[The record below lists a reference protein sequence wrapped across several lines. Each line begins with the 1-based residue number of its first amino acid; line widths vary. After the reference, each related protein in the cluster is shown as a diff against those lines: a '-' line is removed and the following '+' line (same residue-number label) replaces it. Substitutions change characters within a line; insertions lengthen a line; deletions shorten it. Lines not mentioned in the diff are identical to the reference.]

1 MGKLVAK
8 TALCTLSVLIG
19 LALIVFGA
27 LSLAAPSAM
36 LAFSDDLGMD
46 KLSAAYS
53 VAVYERTEEI
63 EDLVEAVERNYN
75 VSNYNECAKYG
86 AKLLADSDFG
96 RYCAARDQQ
105 TAGNDNIH
113 KSYSQYISGIVST
126 AQYYTGEEEAALN
139 TAFSALGQ
147 TFPKYNAVKDLTV
160 SARIKDDKI
169 FCGQIL
175 ERLQDMKVED
185 SQEQELL
192 RNFISDLADY
202 CTK

>member
-8 TALCTLSVLIG
+8 TALCTLSALIG

-27 LSLAAPSAM
+27 VSLAAPSAM
-36 LAFSDDLGMD
+36 LALSDDLGMD

-53 VAVYERTEEI
+53 VAVCERTEKI
-63 EDLVEAVERNYN
+63 EDLAEAVERNYN
-75 VSNYNECAKYG
+75 VSNYKECAEYG
-86 AKLLADSDFG
+86 LKLLADPDFE